1 MLFEE
6 PSAQPGNA
14 LCPTRHPSCNAA
26 DFVKPTACVCGITPS
41 RKVAET
47 LLHETHITVLDRNEE
62 THSGEYSAWWEGR
75 PDDPRVRRPAS
86 HMSHSHNS
94 AHGGMQGQSISQPAG
109 ARRSTPAPEGH
120 RDWPS
125 HSGILGFSLAWRALL
140 T

>member
-26 DFVKPTACVCGITPS
+26 EFVKPTAYVCGITPS

-62 THSGEYSAWWEGR
+62 RHSGEYSAWREGR

-86 HMSHSHNS
+86 HMHQAPQLSSESAWPSVHPLPHSH
-94 AHGGMQGQSISQPAG
+94 
-109 ARRSTPAPEGH
+109 AR
-120 RDWPS
+120 
-125 HSGILGFSLAWRALL
+125 SLK
-140 T
+140 